1 MSLTLTRNVGEAV
14 ILQAVDVTYRLTVLT
29 CGAGRVRFSAVNLVT
44 DQQVIRAIE
53 RGGSKWNVFGDVWLD
68 VSATRGR
75 QARLVFDAPREV
87 VILRQELQAF
97 APDIRELR
105 RLLHEEQEVG
115 RVTRLDGKPKALGL
129 PYSSK
134 PVTGR
139 GSCGPKPI
147 WNLPKRS

>member
-29 CGAGRVRFSAVNLVT
+29 CGAGRVRFSALNLVT
-44 DQQVIRAIE
+44 DRQVIRAIE

-87 VILRQELQAF
+87 AILREELEAF

-105 RLLHEEQEVG
+105 QYLASDKQ
-115 RVTRLDGKPKALGL
+115 
-129 PYSSK
+129 Y
-134 PVTGR
+134 
-139 GSCGPKPI
+139 
-147 WNLPKRS
+147 

>member
-14 ILQAVDVTYRLTVLT
+14 ILQALDVTYRLTVLT
-29 CGAGRVRFSAVNLVT
+29 CGAGRVGFSALNLVT

-68 VSATRGR
+68 VSATHGR

-87 VILRQELQAF
+87 VILREELEAF

-105 RLLHEEQEVG
+105 QYLRKDIEAERVVG
-115 RVTRLDGKPKALGL
+115 KHPALGA
-129 PYSSK
+129 PFGRS
-134 PVTGR
+134 PTGR
-139 GSCGPKPI
+139 KIDYAPAI
-147 WNLPKRS
+147 HDLPKRS

>member
-44 DQQVIRAIE
+44 DQHVIRAIE

-87 VILRQELQAF
+87 VILREELQAF

-105 RLLHEEQEVG
+105 NRLREGADSVENIAFPG
-115 RVTRLDGKPKALGL
+115 VTELKQAEAMGACYREKLRL
-129 PYSSK
+129 S
-134 PVTGR
+134 
-139 GSCGPKPI
+139 
-147 WNLPKRS
+147 KRS

>member
-29 CGAGRVRFSAVNLVT
+29 CGAGRVRFSALNLVT

-53 RGGSKWNVFGDVWLD
+53 RGGPKWNIFGDVWLD
-68 VSATRGR
+68 VSVTRGR

-87 VILRQELQAF
+87 VILREELEAF

-105 RLLHEEQEVG
+105 QYVG
-115 RVTRLDGKPKALGL
+115 RATREAKPPIFITSSGNAEALPPDSANRRFTVL
-129 PYSSK
+129 HLS
-134 PVTGR
+134 
-139 GSCGPKPI
+139 
-147 WNLPKRS
+147 KRS